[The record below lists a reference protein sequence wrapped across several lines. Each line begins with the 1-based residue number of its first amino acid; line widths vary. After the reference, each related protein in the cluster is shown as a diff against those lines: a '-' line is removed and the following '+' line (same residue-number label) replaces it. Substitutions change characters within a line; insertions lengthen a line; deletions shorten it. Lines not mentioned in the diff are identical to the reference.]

1 MSAALV
7 SALLAGLAAGLAV
20 AVPVGAIGALL
31 VTLGARDGWHSAA
44 AGGLGA
50 ATVDGVYAVAAVLAG
65 AVLAP
70 ALADWREPLRWGSAL
85 VLALVGVWLM
95 RPAWTPPPPPG
106 AAPARWSPA
115 RAYVTVLGLT
125 AVNPATLVY
134 FAALIAGRPFGAL
147 DATGARVAFV
157 LGVVVASAAWQLTLA
172 TAGATAGRWLVGP
185 RGRRWTAL
193 VGGGV
198 VLALAVGTAIG

>member
-1 MSAALV
+1 MTPAVV
-7 SALLAGLAAGLAV
+7 SALLAGMAAGLAV

-31 VTLGARDGWHSAA
+31 VTLGARDGWRTAA

-70 ALADWREPLRWGSAL
+70 ALAGWRDPLRWGSAL
-85 VLALVGVWLM
+85 VLAAVGLWLM
-95 RPAWTPPPPPG
+95 RPAWTPAPPPG

-147 DATGARVAFV
+147 EAASTRAAFV
-157 LGVVVASAAWQLTLA
+157 VGVVVASAAWQLALA
-172 TAGATAGRWLVGP
+172 TAGASAGRWLVGP
-185 RGRRWTAL
+185 RGRRWTAI
-193 VGGGV
+193 VGGGL
-198 VLALAVGTAIG
+198 VLALAVRTAVG